1 MQQFIEP
8 YKIKTI
14 VLTNV
19 VKLNLPN
26 IVKIHLIVNV
36 SRIVIYK
43 EQVERQKLEFLL
55 LVKIN
60 SREEYKKYMREK
72 LKYLVRY
79 KKLKN
84 LVEKFKKEYRKV

>member
-79 KKLKN
+79 KETQKLSR
-84 LVEKFKKEYRKV
+84 EI